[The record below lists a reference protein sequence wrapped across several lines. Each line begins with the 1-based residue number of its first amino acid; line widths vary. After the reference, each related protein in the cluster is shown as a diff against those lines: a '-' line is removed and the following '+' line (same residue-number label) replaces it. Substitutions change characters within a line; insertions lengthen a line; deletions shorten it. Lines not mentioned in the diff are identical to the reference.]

1 MTPLQKIE
9 LVKQLKAA
17 ISDAKSL
24 DGLKRLDEIKRVMQ
38 LRADLG
44 LSVKSDNSTSQP
56 NQVSKVIK
64 GRSNNVKTAKGTR
77 VSTILAVTEIDNVI
91 ASHTASGS
99 QNPIYPQ
106 ELQPRDRGRDSSVA
120 WVQKVSRDLDPE
132 SLGRSGRA
140 DSGAP
145 IVGDDMA
152 VESGNGRTMAIAMA
166 YNNGTAGNYRDWLID
181 EADYLGFS
189 PKDVEAFKR
198 PILIRIRTSEVDRV
212 KFAIEANQDDK
223 LSYSATERAKT
234 DAKMLDDHMLMLFNP
249 SENGDLTAAS
259 NHNFVVAFLKQ
270 IGDTEAAQYTT
281 KDGKPT
287 QALVARMK
295 AAIFSK
301 AYNDERLTEMMADD
315 AKPELQNVLNAL
327 SVAAP
332 KFIEAQAISRGN
344 VQDISSGI
352 VDSIEKGLDDEVTN
366 AIIDAANVVMSA
378 KENNHDVA
386 EYVKQLGLFND
397 MAEGVAE
404 IAVFIATN
412 NRSAKKMGLFFRAM
426 AEFCEKESQHGLADD
441 LFGSPPVSTKDA
453 ANYAVDKV
461 QSIYGNDKGLDM
473 FDSMTL
479 TPLEK
484 LKKIKELKSAVSD
497 AKELGNLQKL
507 QALKK
512 IMQLRKDLGLVSN
525 KENETDYLGEQ
536 VKSLSDKVSES
547 SFDPLGFD
555 SDFAKELAGKIEDAD
570 RPDLAQIFKDTLEHY
585 RDLLVSLAIKSL
597 QKTKAIV

>member
-1 MTPLQKIE
+1 MSPLQKAK
-9 LVKQLKAA
+9 LVKQLKDLIEKAGKQEKLQL
-17 ISDAKSL
+17 AKT
-24 DGLKRLDEIKRVMQ
+24 LKQIVAV
-38 LRADLG
+38 RAELG
-44 LSVKSDNSTSQP
+44 LSVKSDDPSQP
-56 NQVSKVIK
+56 SQVSKVIK
-64 GRSNNVKTAKGTR
+64 GRNNNVKTAKGTR
-77 VSTILAVTEIDNVI
+77 VSTTLAITEISNVI
-91 ASHTASGS
+91 ASHTESGAK
-99 QNPIYPQ
+99 NPVYPQ

-166 YNNGTAGNYRDWLID
+166 YDNGTADDYRDWLID
-181 EADYLGFS
+181 EADYLGFN

-270 IGDTEAAQYTT
+270 LGDTEAAQYAT
-281 KDGKPT
+281 KEGKPT

-344 VQDISSGI
+344 VQDISSEI
-352 VDSIEKGLDDEVTN
+352 VDSIEKGLDEQVTN
-366 AIIDAANVVMSA
+366 AIIDATNVVISA
-378 KENNHDVA
+378 KDNNQDVA
-386 EYVKQLGLFND
+386 EYVKQLGLFSD
-397 MAEGVAE
+397 LEEGVAE

-412 NRSAKKMGLFFRAM
+412 NRSAKKMGLFFKAM

-453 ANYAVDKV
+453 ANFAVDKV
-461 QSIYGNDKGLDM
+461 QRIYGNDKGLDM

-479 TPLEK
+479 SPLQK
-484 LKKIKELKSAVSD
+484 AKKMRELQATIVD
-497 AKELGNLQKL
+497 AKQLTSNLQKAK
-507 QALKK
+507 ALRN
-512 IMQLRKDLGLVSN
+512 IVQLRKDLGLVAE
-525 KENETDYLGEQ
+525 KKDDTDYLAEQ
-536 VKSLSDKVSES
+536 VNSLYNKVLEG
-547 SFDPLGFD
+547 GFNPMEFN
-555 SDFAKELAGKIEDAD
+555 SDFAKELAGKVGERD
-570 RPDLAQIFKDTLEHY
+570 RADLAQTFKDTLERY
-585 RDLLVSLAIKSL
+585 RDLLVSLAIESL
-597 QKTKAIV
+597 QKTKAVV

>member
-1 MTPLQKIE
+1 MSPLEKAKLI
-9 LVKQLKAA
+9 KQLKDLIVKAGKQEKLEL
-17 ISDAKSL
+17 AKT
-24 DGLKRLDEIKRVMQ
+24 LKQIVA
-38 LRADLG
+38 LRAELG
-44 LSVKSDNSTSQP
+44 LSVKSDKPTSQP
-56 NQVSKVIK
+56 SQVNKVIK
-64 GRSNNVKTAKGTR
+64 GRNNNVKTAKGTK
-77 VSTILAVTEIDNVI
+77 VSTTLAITEIDNVI
-91 ASHTASGS
+91 ASHTASGA
-99 QNPIYPQ
+99 QNPVYPQ
-106 ELQPRDRGRDSSVA
+106 ELQPRDRGRDSSIA

-152 VESGNGRTMAIAMA
+152 VESGNGRTMAIAIA
-166 YNNGTAGNYRDWLID
+166 YEAGTADDYKQWLID
-181 EADYLGFS
+181 ESDYLGFDQ
-189 PKDVEAFKR
+189 KDVEAFKR
-198 PILIRIRTSEVDRV
+198 PILIRIRTSEIDRV

-270 IGDTEAAQYTT
+270 LGDTEAAQYTT

-344 VQDISSGI
+344 VQDISSSI
-352 VDSIEKGLDDEVTN
+352 VDSIEQSLDDQVAN

-378 KENNHDVA
+378 KDNNQDVT
-386 EYVKQLGLFND
+386 EYVKQLGLFSD
-397 MAEGVAE
+397 LAEGVAE

-426 AEFCEKESQHGLADD
+426 AEFCENESKHDMADD
-441 LFGSPPVSTKDA
+441 LFGTPPVSTKDA

-461 QSIYGNDKGLDM
+461 QRVYGNDKGLDM

-479 TPLEK
+479 SPLQK
-484 LKKIKELKSAVSD
+484 AKKMRELQAAIID
-497 AKELGNLQKL
+497 AKQLTSNLQKAK
-507 QALKK
+507 ALRN
-512 IMQLRKDLGLVSN
+512 IVQLRKDLGLVSE
-525 KENETDYLGEQ
+525 KKDSTDYLGEQ
-536 VKSLSDKVSES
+536 VKTLNDKVSEN
-547 SFDPLGFD
+547 SFDPLDFN
-555 SDFAKELAGKIEDAD
+555 SDFATELAGKIEESDRAD
-570 RPDLAQIFKDTLEHY
+570 LVQTFKDTLEQY
-585 RDLLVSLAIKSL
+585 QDKLVSFAIESL
-597 QKTKAIV
+597 QQTKPV

>member
-1 MTPLQKIE
+1 MSPLEKARLI
-9 LVKQLKAA
+9 KQLKDLITKARKQEKLELAKTLKQIVA
-17 ISDAKSL
+17 I
-24 DGLKRLDEIKRVMQ
+24 
-38 LRADLG
+38 RAELG
-44 LSVKSDNSTSQP
+44 LSVKSDKPSQP
-56 NQVSKVIK
+56 SQVSKVIK
-64 GRSNNVKTAKGTR
+64 GRNNNVKTAKGTR
-77 VSTILAVTEIDNVI
+77 VSTILAITEISNVI
-91 ASHTASGS
+91 ASHTESGAK
-99 QNPIYPQ
+99 NPVYPQ
-106 ELQPRDRGRDSSVA
+106 ELQPRDRGRDSSIA

-166 YNNGTAGNYRDWLID
+166 YDNGTADDYRDWLID

-234 DAKMLDDHMLMLFNP
+234 DAKMLDDHMLLLFNP

-259 NHNFVVAFLKQ
+259 NHNFVIAFLKQ
-270 IGDTEAAQYTT
+270 LGDTEAAQYTT

-344 VQDISSGI
+344 VQDISSEI
-352 VDSIEKGLDDEVTN
+352 VDSIEQSLDDQVTN
-366 AIIDAANVVMSA
+366 AIIDATNVVISA
-378 KENNHDVA
+378 KDNNQDVA
-386 EYVKQLGLFND
+386 EYVKQMGLFSD
-397 MAEGVAE
+397 LAEGVAE

-426 AEFCEKESQHGLADD
+426 AEFCENESKHDMADD

-453 ANYAVDKV
+453 ANFAAEKV
-461 QSIYGNDKGLDM
+461 QRIYGNDKGLDM

-479 TPLEK
+479 SPLQK
-484 LKKIKELKSAVSD
+484 AKKMRDLKAAIID
-497 AKELGNLQKL
+497 AKQLTSNLQKAK
-507 QALKK
+507 ALRN
-512 IMQLRKDLGLVSN
+512 IVQLRKDLGLVSE
-525 KENETDYLGEQ
+525 KADDTDYLGEQ
-536 VKSLSDKVSES
+536 VKTLNDNVSQNN
-547 SFDPLGFD
+547 FDPLSFN
-555 SDFAKELAGKIEDAD
+555 SDFANELAGKIGERD
-570 RPDLAQIFKDTLEHY
+570 RSDLMQTFKDTLERY
-585 RDLLVSLAIKSL
+585 QDKLVALAIERL
-597 QKTKAIV
+597 QQTKLA